1 MGGEERKEGFKKEEK
16 DEERISEAQARS
28 EAWVLLWPEGL
39 GGGGVRMWLWI
50 WCVGWVD
57 RASQGGILS
66 VDEIMC

>member
-39 GGGGVRMWLWI
+39 GGGGVRVWL
-50 WCVGWVD
+50 
-57 RASQGGILS
+57 
-66 VDEIMC
+66 